1 MADNSVFISGIADG
15 ALAKELSGLPGWAT
29 ESTARNIQGILAKT
43 YALQS
48 KAFAELIK
56 KGATG
61 GLSPEEMAEFNKHIK
76 DANKAL
82 KTQEDSEEKWKRK
95 TDAEHNKEEKR
106 RKKDADYFDGKT
118 AREATILYLQ
128 TQIIEAYKQNFAA
141 FTSLNEAGINLVA
154 GFDSVRDGFDGV
166 AQLSALTGI
175 RYTELAA
182 SMEKY
187 NTAINAFGAGKFAK
201 TVGQSSASLAQFGFS
216 SKEAADLLGAYLD
229 SQSNF
234 TNIQNKTQSET
245 TQDLAKFGERIMKLS
260 IATGQSRTAILANLK
275 SVTDSTE
282 ANILQGQTGTAA
294 AESTLEFVSSL
305 KNQQFGRQLLK
316 MMTDQIK
323 PLNQTFQSFQKIGQG
338 GFAQKMTAFTE
349 SLKGMDP
356 AEQAQALKSFEEANH
371 AEIEHN
377 KQQANLYSQI
387 PELAGEA
394 NAALE
399 TYKGLQQSANAVTR
413 ISAEELEKLKKTN
426 KARAGF
432 NTEFE
437 KLMSTFQRIF
447 SLSTPALDALTLG
460 LTGLNWVID
469 KTVELFKF
477 FDDVILA
484 PIMGSFG
491 DTGKYIAD
499 IGSLNW
505 AGFAFAAAALI
516 NLTPK
521 LVKGLL
527 SLLSKSASPASDLL
541 SGSAGKGKGKA
552 GSAAGGAIGGLLS
565 GVGKGIG
572 GILEGIAKGLSALG
586 SPRVLLGVVALAG
599 IAGALWI
606 TGKAVQQFVGL
617 DWKTLALAGVA
628 LVGLGVAGA
637 AAGLAAPL
645 IALGAGALG
654 LMGGALWIIGEAI
667 QATGTGLQMF
677 ANSLDILSK
686 LNGDNL
692 GNVAKGL
699 GELGVSIVAFSASS
713 LFSSTGIESLTTIV
727 GLINSLD
734 LAKATAFASIGN
746 AKSVSLPSPST
757 SSTSPST
764 PKPSTLNSPSQVSA
778 ASNTEGTQSTV
789 KELTSASVVGTEKP
803 ATADNVSS
811 AIGYQSS
818 LLEQLLQA
826 TNSVLS
832 VNKDILKYAKV
843 NT

>member
-1 MADNSVFISGIADG
+1 MADNSVFISGITDG
-15 ALAKELSGLPGWAT
+15 ALAKELSSLPGWAT
-29 ESTARNIQGILAKT
+29 ESTAKNIQGILAKT

-61 GLSPEEMAEFNKHIK
+61 GLSPEEMAEFNKSIK

-82 KTQEDSEEKWKRK
+82 KKQEDSEATWKKK
-95 TDAEHNKEEKR
+95 TDAERKKEEKR
-106 RKKDADYFDGKT
+106 RQADGDYFDKK
-118 AREATILYLQ
+118 AVKEAAILYLQ
-128 TQIIEAYKQNFAA
+128 TEILQAYKQNFAA

-166 AQLSALTGI
+166 AQLSALTGV

-282 ANILQGQTGTAA
+282 ANILQGQAGAAA

-426 KARAGF
+426 KSRADF
-432 NTEFE
+432 NTQYE

-469 KTVELFKF
+469 KTVALFKF

-491 DTGKYIAD
+491 DTGKYIAE

-527 SLLSKSASPASDLL
+527 SLLSKSAGPASDLL
-541 SGSAGKGKGKA
+541 SSGAGGGKGKGKA
-552 GSAAGGAIGGLLS
+552 GNAVGGLLS
-565 GVGKGIG
+565 GVGKGVG
-572 GILEGIAKGLSALG
+572 NILEGIAKGLSALG
-586 SPRVLLGVVALAG
+586 SPKVLLGVVALAG
-599 IAGALWI
+599 IASALWI

-617 DWKTLALAGVA
+617 DWKTLAQAGVA
-628 LVGLGVAGA
+628 LVGLGLAGA

-667 QATGTGLQMF
+667 QATGTGLQLF
-677 ANSLDILSK
+677 ATSLDTLSK

-757 SSTSPST
+757 ASTSPST
-764 PKPSTLNSPSQVSA
+764 PKPSTLNSPSQVS
-778 ASNTEGTQSTV
+778 SSPDTEGAQSTV
-789 KELTSASVVGTEKP
+789 KESTSASAGGTEKP
-803 ATADNVSS
+803 ATADDVSS

-843 NT
+843 NA

>member
-15 ALAKELSGLPGWAT
+15 ALENELSKLPGWAT
-29 ESTARNIQGILAKT
+29 ESTAKNIQGILAKT
-43 YALQS
+43 YALQAKS
-48 KAFAELIK
+48 FAELIK
-56 KGATG
+56 KNATGG
-61 GLSPEEMAEFNKHIK
+61 GLSPEEMADFNKQIK
-76 DANKAL
+76 DANKGL
-82 KTQEDSEEKWKRK
+82 KKQQDSEATWRK
-95 TDAEHNKEEKR
+95 KTEAEHGKEDAR
-106 RKKDADYFDGKT
+106 RKKDADYFDKK
-118 AREATILYLQ
+118 AVKELAILYLQ
-128 TQIIEAYKQNFAA
+128 TEILEAYKQNFAV
-141 FTSLNEAGINLVA
+141 FTSLNESGINLVD

-166 AQLSALTGI
+166 AQLSALTGV

-245 TQDLAKFGERIMKLS
+245 TQDLEKFGERIMKLS
-260 IATGQSRTAILANLK
+260 IVTGQSRTAILANLK

-282 ANILQGQTGTAA
+282 ANILQGQAGAA
-294 AESTLEFVSSL
+294 AAGSTLEFVSSL

-349 SLKGMDP
+349 SIKGLDP
-356 AEQAQALKSFEEANH
+356 TEQAQALKSFEEANR

-413 ISAEELEKLKKTN
+413 LSAEELEKLKKTN
-426 KARAGF
+426 KSRADF
-432 NTEFE
+432 NTQYE

-447 SLSTPALDALTLG
+447 SLSTPVLDALTLG

-469 KTVELFKF
+469 KTIALFKF
-477 FDDVILA
+477 FDDTILM
-484 PIMGSFG
+484 PFIGSFG
-491 DTGKYIAD
+491 DTGKYIAE

-505 AGFAFAAAALI
+505 AGLAFGAAALI
-516 NLTPK
+516 NTMPK
-521 LVKGLL
+521 LLSFTKGLL
-527 SLLSKSASPASDLL
+527 GLL
-541 SGSAGKGKGKA
+541 GSAAGGGGGGGGAGKGKA
-552 GSAAGGAIGGLLS
+552 GSAAGGAAGGLLS
-565 GVGKGIG
+565 GVGKGLG

-586 SPRVLLGVVALAG
+586 SPKVLLGVVALAG
-599 IAGALWI
+599 IAGALWV

-617 DWKTLALAGVA
+617 DWKTLAQAGVA

-654 LMGGALWIIGEAI
+654 LMGGALWIIGQAI

-677 ANSLDILSK
+677 ATSLDTLSK

-757 SSTSPST
+757 TATSPST
-764 PKPSTLNSPSQVSA
+764 PKSSTLNSPSQVSSSPE
-778 ASNTEGTQSTV
+778 SNGTQSTT
-789 KELTSASVVGTEKP
+789 KETASASPGGTEKP
-803 ATADNVSS
+803 ATPGDVST

-843 NT
+843 NA